1 MATYITAK
9 STRHE
14 LGIEYREHKKGGYRT
29 ITVHGKPSSRW
40 GRREFI
46 GIRGGMLK
54 SDANALAA
62 KYRRMGYLA
71 RVTKDPTSNW
81 AHSVYVWKGM

>member
-1 MATYITAK
+1 MASITAR

-14 LGIEYREHKKGGYRT
+14 LGIAYREHKKGGYRT
-29 ITVHGKPSSRW
+29 LMIEGKPNSRW

-46 GIRGGMLK
+46 GMRGGMLK
-54 SDANALAA
+54 SDAEALAA

-71 RVTKDPTSNW
+71 RVIKDPASTW
-81 AHSVYVWKGM
+81 ARSVYVWKGE